1 MTRKR
6 TGEPWQTPAAYGRTL
21 AGLTVNLIVRDVAR
35 SIPFY
40 TDVLGFKALY
50 GDEDYAAL
58 ERDGMRLQLHADHAY
73 DGMPWAQELAAGGPR
88 LRRSSRCRCHSVPS
102 RSRCRHMPSSWSRRR
117 SAVLRRRASV
127 CTSWRASSACPCL
140 RAELQA
146 SSGFWVRRAGIS
158 RALSWP
164 HSWSGCSRSAVGSA
178 TR

>member
-21 AGLTVNLIVRDVAR
+21 AGLTVKLIVRDVAR

-73 DGMPWAQELAAGGPR
+73 DGMPWAQELAAGG
-88 LRRSSRCRCHSVPS
+88 CRGVRPESPSVGRDP
-102 RSRCRHMPSSWSRRR
+102 PG
-117 SAVLRRRASV
+117 ADRAA
-127 CTSWRASSACPCL
+127 RARGDRVVIA
-140 RAELQA
+140 A
-146 SSGFWVRRAGIS
+146 
-158 RALSWP
+158 
-164 HSWSGCSRSAVGSA
+164 
-178 TR
+178 